1 TSNLHGEESAE
12 DNSAHETEHD
22 HMDDVDADEE
32 MAHSQELGD
41 HVMDEDDDDDDD
53 TDDDDDDGS
62 TNGAES
68 SGSPSRSG
76 PSSRP
81 AGGTLHGASK
91 KSHQKPFLPEYLK
104 YTAFGQFQRCKELCN
119 LAADGRTMR
128 QEYHKAADSLAMAH
142 VAPDLFFKSLVQD
155 SWPHYCTPVPNAS
168 SVAGLRLGYEFG
180 LGSQVRTMLSAS
192 TPRAPEVQSP
202 ANPRSSAPKA
212 VAEPPDLPSQWQ
224 QISNDQFLA
233 VGADRVSVRYT
244 GPGKGDSDARM
255 IRSDHPIPARC
266 GVYYYEVFIRSRG
279 QCGYIGIGL
288 SHNTNGATRLPGWDP
303 GSWGYHGDDGNCFS
317 GNGSGRAYGPGFTT
331 DDTVG
336 CGIDFK
342 ERSIFFTRNGLFLGH
357 AFKSVDTSKP
367 IFPAIG
373 MRTAGEHIVANFGQR
388 PFRFDIECY
397 VSEAHQD
404 ALAEIHKTSIGD
416 LIPKPC
422 DQTTPPEAKNAAD
435 PEQTIALDILKLR
448 DTELGIASQPR
459 EMSTADAALSTV
471 ISYLLHKEYYASAR
485 ALIENIA
492 GKAKGDAGGLKS
504 ARLTQILET
513 LSKQSARLD
522 CRKAICKHI
531 SQGDIDSALG
541 MLQESYPQV
550 LKDESLVFQLRCRQ
564 FIELVRAANGY
575 HIADCIPS
583 DDSLSSASS
592 GSMMDVDD
600 TQAAS
605 LMSLAAITNAPAAP
619 TKTVYGQIPNLR
631 KLEPARLVRILLDYG
646 RQLQADYG
654 ASPNPI
660 VREGLVHTFSLLAYA
675 DPAASPISALLD
687 PEACKPLARLVE
699 CAIVATE
706 KAPRMSALECIYRQ
720 CAALLAELSSRRN
733 GAAALV
739 SVDTDFV

>member
-1 TSNLHGEESAE
+1 MTS
-12 DNSAHETEHD
+12 
-22 HMDDVDADEE
+22 
-32 MAHSQELGD
+32 
-41 HVMDEDDDDDDD
+41 
-53 TDDDDDDGS
+53 
-62 TNGAES
+62 
-68 SGSPSRSG
+68 
-76 PSSRP
+76 
-81 AGGTLHGASK
+81 
-91 KSHQKPFLPEYLK
+91 
-104 YTAFGQFQRCKELCN
+104 
-119 LAADGRTMR
+119 
-128 QEYHKAADSLAMAH
+128 
-142 VAPDLFFKSLVQD
+142 
-155 SWPHYCTPVPNAS
+155 
-168 SVAGLRLGYEFG
+168 
-180 LGSQVRTMLSAS
+180 
-192 TPRAPEVQSP
+192 
-202 ANPRSSAPKA
+202 
-212 VAEPPDLPSQWQ
+212 
-224 QISNDQFLA
+224 FLA

-367 IFPAIG
+367 IFPAVG

-416 LIPKPC
+416 LIPKPS
-422 DQTTPPEAKNAAD
+422 DQTTPLEAKNAAGPRAD
-435 PEQTIALDILKLR
+435 NRAGHSQAAARGWTAAKPS
-448 DTELGIASQPR
+448 AS
-459 EMSTADAALSTV
+459 T
-471 ISYLLHKEYYASAR
+471 SAR
-485 ALIENIA
+485 A
-492 GKAKGDAGGLKS
+492 
-504 ARLTQILET
+504 
-513 LSKQSARLD
+513 
-522 CRKAICKHI
+522 
-531 SQGDIDSALG
+531 DIDSALG

-619 TKTVYGQIPNLR
+619 SKTVYGQIPNLR